1 MYSIILSI
9 HSLVRW
15 VALAAGVAATI
26 AAATGP
32 DRRADRLGL
41 LLMMSLD
48 IQMLLG
54 LILYLVLSPYTTGAV
69 QNFGAALRNPE
80 MRFWVLQH
88 AATMFGAVVVVHAG
102 RVLVLKT
109 EVAADKRT
117 RRMICFGIATVGMVI
132 GMPWPGLPYA
142 RPLIRLPVG

>member
-1 MYSIILSI
+1 MYSTILSI

-15 VALAAGVAATI
+15 LALVAGTGATAI
-26 AAATGP
+26 AVTGP
-32 DRRADRLGL
+32 DNRADRLGL
-41 LLMMSLD
+41 LLTMTLD

-54 LILYLVLSPYTTGAV
+54 LILYLVLSPYTTGAA
-69 QNFGAALRNPE
+69 QNFGAAMRNPE

-88 AATMFGAVVVVHAG
+88 AATMFGAVIVVHAG

-109 EVAADKRT
+109 QAAADKRT
-117 RRMICFGIATVGMVI
+117 RRIVCFGLATVGMII

-142 RPLIRLPVG
+142 RPLFRLPLG